1 MQTTALANAFLARF
15 FDNEITAGS
24 GDLRSSFFWLMAFLA
39 PIGILIPVS
48 GLILFH
54 GSTDL
59 LRVISLPDKVLYL
72 GISIVAIG
80 GLAVLTWSGLVVDRR
95 DALVLGTLPVAL
107 TVIVRAKLAAL
118 AAYIGLIVLG
128 MHAGASLSFGF
139 ILGHTN
145 PIWFVGLGIAAHF
158 IASSF
163 ASAFIFFTVTATQS
177 VLLATLGPRAFARL
191 SPILQTALTAFVVGT
206 FLTLPSVSRAIVG
219 AVSADDGARSWVFAL
234 PAVWFLGIYE
244 WILGT
249 RYPVMNEMAVRAVGA
264 LATVIAVT
272 AIAFPIACRRQLRAA
287 VEGPPKAASRRLT
300 GRAAEWVAL
309 ATTRRPVTRATM
321 QLVFATF
328 GRITT
333 HRLVLA
339 LSLGAVGAVVFP
351 AFVSLVRSS
360 PLPAVPP
367 VAILAAPLVAMAFSL
382 VGIRTAASLPS
393 EIKATWMA
401 SLIGASDWQLRS
413 GLRRTMHVL
422 GVLPSMTVFLPLS
435 SGGSGARRSRSLMP
449 RSASG

>member
-1 MQTTALANAFLARF
+1 MSILWIDNLKIPQYSQSVNRSHADDRSCERISGAV

-80 GLAVLTWSGLVVDRR
+80 RVAVLTWSGLVVDRR

-145 PIWFVGLGIAAHF
+145 PLWFVGLGIAAHF

-191 SPILQTALTAFVVGT
+191 SPVPIQTALTAFVVGT
-206 FLTLPSVSRAIVG
+206 LLTLPSVSRAIVG
-219 AVSADDGARSWVFAL
+219 AVSADDGAGSWVFA
-234 PAVWFLGIYE
+234 
-244 WILGT
+244 
-249 RYPVMNEMAVRAVGA
+249 PV
-264 LATVIAVT
+264 
-272 AIAFPIACRRQLRAA
+272 
-287 VEGPPKAASRRLT
+287 
-300 GRAAEWVAL
+300 
-309 ATTRRPVTRATM
+309 RPS
-321 QLVFATF
+321 
-328 GRITT
+328 G
-333 HRLVLA
+333 
-339 LSLGAVGAVVFP
+339 
-351 AFVSLVRSS
+351 SLVSTNGSS
-360 PLPAVPP
+360 GR
-367 VAILAAPLVAMAFSL
+367 
-382 VGIRTAASLPS
+382 GIR
-393 EIKATWMA
+393 
-401 SLIGASDWQLRS
+401 
-413 GLRRTMHVL
+413 
-422 GVLPSMTVFLPLS
+422 
-435 SGGSGARRSRSLMP
+435 
-449 RSASG
+449 

>member
-54 GSTDL
+54 GSTTSARDL
-59 LRVISLPDKVLYL
+59 VTRQGALSRHFHR
-72 GISIVAIG
+72 GIG

-95 DALVLGTLPVAL
+95 DALVLGTLPVAR

-145 PIWFVGLGIAAHF
+145 PLWFVGWESPHII

-191 SPILQTALTAFVVGT
+191 SPVLQTALTAFVVGT

-219 AVSADDGARSWVFAL
+219 AISADDGARSWVFAL

-272 AIAFPIACRRQLRAA
+272 VIAFPIASAA
-287 VEGPPKAASRRLT
+287 
-300 GRAAEWVAL
+300 
-309 ATTRRPVTRATM
+309 
-321 QLVFATF
+321 
-328 GRITT
+328 
-333 HRLVLA
+333 
-339 LSLGAVGAVVFP
+339 
-351 AFVSLVRSS
+351 RS
-360 PLPAVPP
+360 
-367 VAILAAPLVAMAFSL
+367 
-382 VGIRTAASLPS
+382 
-393 EIKATWMA
+393 
-401 SLIGASDWQLRS
+401 
-413 GLRRTMHVL
+413 
-422 GVLPSMTVFLPLS
+422 
-435 SGGSGARRSRSLMP
+435 ARRSKAHRRRP
-449 RSASG
+449 AGG